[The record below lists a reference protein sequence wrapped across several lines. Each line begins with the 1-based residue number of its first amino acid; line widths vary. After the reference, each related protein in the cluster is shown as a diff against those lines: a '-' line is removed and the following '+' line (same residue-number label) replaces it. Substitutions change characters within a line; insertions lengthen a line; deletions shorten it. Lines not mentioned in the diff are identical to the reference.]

1 VSRVLVT
8 GGTGFVGRDAVS
20 LLAAAGWEVHV
31 VTRRAETAS
40 AEPGVVTHRADL
52 LADGEPEALVVRIE
66 PTHLLHLAWYAV
78 PGAFWSSPENVRWLE
93 ASLRLARAFAAVG
106 GKRAVVAGTCAEY
119 DWSEGFCS
127 ESNTPLRPA
136 TLYGA
141 CKHALESSLAAWAR
155 VVGIELAWGRIF
167 FLYGPREDP
176 ARLVP
181 AVTRALLAG
190 EPAAC
195 SSGTQVRDFLFS
207 RDVAA
212 AFVALLT
219 SDIVGP
225 VNIGSGV
232 PVSVGEVIEH
242 VARAVGRPEL
252 VRLGALP
259 TRPDEPPLLVA
270 DVSRLREEV
279 GWTPSVPLEKG
290 IERAVAWWRERGFG
304 S

>member
-20 LLAAAGWEVHV
+20 LLEAAGWEVHV

>member
-8 GGTGFVGRDAVS
+8 GGTGFVGEDAVG
-20 LLAAAGWEVHV
+20 LLTAAGWEVHV
-31 VTRRAETAS
+31 VTRQSETATT
-40 AEPGVVTHRADL
+40 EPGVVMHRADL
-52 LADGEPEALVVRIE
+52 LADGEPEALIARID

-93 ASLRLARAFAAVG
+93 ASLRLARAFAAAG
-106 GKRAVVAGTCAEY
+106 GKRAVLAGTCAEY
-119 DWSEGFCS
+119 DWSKGLCS
-127 ESNTPLRPA
+127 ESSTPLRPA

-141 CKHALESSLAAWAR
+141 CKHALQSSLAAWAQ

-190 EPAAC
+190 EPADC

-219 SDIVGP
+219 SDVVGP

-232 PVSVGEVIEH
+232 PISVGEVVAE

-259 TRPDEPPLLVA
+259 TRPDEPALLVA
-270 DVSRLREEV
+270 DVSRLQKEV
-279 GWTPSVPLEKG
+279 GWTPSVSLEEG
-290 IERAVAWWRERGFG
+290 IERTVAWWRERSMG